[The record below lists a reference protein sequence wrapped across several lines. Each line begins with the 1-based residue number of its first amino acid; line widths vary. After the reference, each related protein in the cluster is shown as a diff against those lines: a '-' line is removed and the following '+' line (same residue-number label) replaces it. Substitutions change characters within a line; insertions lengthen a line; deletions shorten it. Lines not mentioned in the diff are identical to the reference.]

1 MGWDHCTIIKKYVN
15 MEPLNNDEN
24 WRYWPIPLS
33 RVCHTLARTHPD
45 QISHSVAAST
55 SQVRHPYLSAKS
67 CLHLNRQ
74 NSNRRDGVDVGRQL
88 KRSVHARSC
97 QTNGGFT
104 LLSLAHHANPHLLPH
119 PSLPIASLF
128 MQTTPPPS
136 LSPSFSSSLHCSS
149 CPSRSSVRPL
159 WRNTKQ

>member
-1 MGWDHCTIIKKYVN
+1 

-128 MQTTPPPS
+128 MQTTPPP
-136 LSPSFSSSLHCSS
+136 LSVSFFLFIPPLLILPQPFICSSS
-149 CPSRSSVRPL
+149 V
-159 WRNTKQ
+159 T